1 MNNDI
6 KEILDN
12 VKRHLDY
19 VEATKQKSIRDN
31 EMKVMYDYITN
42 LQTIEQQYSA
52 ILSEN
57 AKLQEE
63 NKKYVEDNEKLR
75 SANMQLFLRVGA
87 DKTQEEIKTSQVGE
101 IEEDKEPRRFENLFD
116 DKGNLK

>member
-1 MNNDI
+1 MDKNAFLEKI
-6 KEILDN
+6 KEIG
-12 VKRHLDY
+12 
-19 VEATKQKSIRDN
+19 
-31 EMKVMYDYITN
+31 
-42 LQTIEQQYSA
+42 TIEDDVQRRTLLTELTEGVSN
-52 ILSEN
+52 IFDSN
-57 AKLQEE
+57 ITLQEE
-63 NKKYVEDNEKLR
+63 NKKYMDDNEKLR